1 MHIRK
6 LQKAIENAEVKQKMD
21 MEDSLLDELTEMER
35 LIDNLGEEN
44 VQKIH
49 KIEEL
54 ESEKKQVESEK
65 KQVEM
70 ENEELKNELAALRKL
85 LEDKGK

>member
-1 MHIRK
+1 MHI
-6 LQKAIENAEVKQKMD
+6 ANPIVKQKMD

-65 KQVEM
+65 KQVEK